1 MDYTVAGWKKII
13 HGMIPMPMLPMMP
26 LQVLGLDM
34 NALIQY
40 KDHMQSLQDLGFT
53 ATWKVPK

>member
-1 MDYTVAGWKKII
+1 
-13 HGMIPMPMLPMMP
+13 MIPMPMLPMMP

-40 KDHMQSLQDLGFT
+40 KDHMQSLQDLGFRDLEST
-53 ATWKVPK
+53 IEAL